1 MNNNTFLEYAE
12 SQGLAPLI
20 WFDISYPTFAVKVKY
35 SYPTSDPADFRDRAL
50 LQLIDLGMPY
60 ATACAILMVND
71 PHQTI
76 LERFKSDT
84 PGPQLVHF
92 DKNLNRLALT
102 PMGKHKVE
110 RIELAKDGVG
120 CCFIDGFTGTPFPT
134 DVVSGLADRF
144 NCSDI
149 KSNPGGLYPFAPNV
163 EQRLVELNAR
173 LNDNKGRKYSYRLG
187 IPEKSK
193 ETSISLLSPK
203 WMKNLS
209 IGIFLDGQKVVRQ
222 IFCDKST
229 KSVSPFGWLE
239 NLSAFKLTGSGN
251 NRRFSYIKEEE
262 SNTNVFTQVSSSS
275 LRQLYEYAMEKEYGS
290 DFLRNLN
297 LAVDTE
303 TGQCT
308 IEIQHLGAT
317 TQNRSKILSFIE
329 KGLMPISLPG
339 LVGSAFV
346 NVKATQEI
354 TNLGHLR
361 NIINQSNVDWHQ
373 IIDCLKHEYSDNWRQ
388 ILIAIDRHDLLFRHD
403 VENYIKY
410 GK

>member
-110 RIELAKDGVG
+110 RIELAKDGVA

-251 NRRFSYIKEEE
+251 NRRFSYI
-262 SNTNVFTQVSSSS
+262 
-275 LRQLYEYAMEKEYGS
+275 
-290 DFLRNLN
+290 
-297 LAVDTE
+297 
-303 TGQCT
+303 
-308 IEIQHLGAT
+308 
-317 TQNRSKILSFIE
+317 
-329 KGLMPISLPG
+329 P
-339 LVGSAFV
+339 
-346 NVKATQEI
+346 
-354 TNLGHLR
+354 
-361 NIINQSNVDWHQ
+361 
-373 IIDCLKHEYSDNWRQ
+373 
-388 ILIAIDRHDLLFRHD
+388 
-403 VENYIKY
+403 
-410 GK
+410 

>member
-110 RIELAKDGVG
+110 RIELAKDGVA

-149 KSNPGGLYPFAPNV
+149 KVIQAVYIHLPLMWN
-163 EQRLVELNAR
+163 NA
-173 LNDNKGRKYSYRLG
+173 LWN
-187 IPEKSK
+187 
-193 ETSISLLSPK
+193 
-203 WMKNLS
+203 
-209 IGIFLDGQKVVRQ
+209 
-222 IFCDKST
+222 
-229 KSVSPFGWLE
+229 
-239 NLSAFKLTGSGN
+239 
-251 NRRFSYIKEEE
+251 
-262 SNTNVFTQVSSSS
+262 
-275 LRQLYEYAMEKEYGS
+275 
-290 DFLRNLN
+290 
-297 LAVDTE
+297 
-303 TGQCT
+303 
-308 IEIQHLGAT
+308 
-317 TQNRSKILSFIE
+317 
-329 KGLMPISLPG
+329 
-339 LVGSAFV
+339 
-346 NVKATQEI
+346 
-354 TNLGHLR
+354 
-361 NIINQSNVDWHQ
+361 
-373 IIDCLKHEYSDNWRQ
+373 
-388 ILIAIDRHDLLFRHD
+388 
-403 VENYIKY
+403 
-410 GK
+410 

>member
-1 MNNNTFLEYAE
+1 MNNNVFLEYAE
-12 SQGLAPLI
+12 SQGLTPLI
-20 WFDISYPTFAVKVKY
+20 WFEINYPTFAVKVKY

-60 ATACAILMVND
+60 ATACSILMVND

-110 RIELAKDGVG
+110 RIELAKEGVA

-134 DVVSGLADRF
+134 DVVSGLTDRF

-149 KSNPGGLYPFAPNV
+149 KNNPNGLYPFDPNV
-163 EQRLVELNAR
+163 EQRLVELNTK
-173 LNDNKGRKYSYRLG
+173 LNDNKGQHYSYKLG

-193 ETSISLLSPK
+193 ETSIRFLSSK

-209 IGIFLDGQKVVRQ
+209 IGIFFDGQKVVRQ

-229 KSVSPFGWLE
+229 KPVSPFGWLK
-239 NLSAFKLTGSGN
+239 NLSAFKLTFSGN
-251 NRRFSYIKEEE
+251 NQRFSYVTEEE
-262 SNTNVFTQVSSSS
+262 SNTNVFTQNVSSS
-275 LRQLYEYAMEKEYGS
+275 LRQLYEYSMEKEYGS
-290 DFLRNLN
+290 DFLKSLN

-308 IEIQHLGAT
+308 IEIQNIGVT
-317 TQNRSKILSFIE
+317 TQNRSKMLSFIE

-346 NVKATQEI
+346 KVKATPEI

-361 NIINQSNVDWHQ
+361 NIINHSNADWHQ
-373 IIDCLKHEYSDNWRQ
+373 IIDRLKHEYSDNWRK
-388 ILIAIDRHDLLFRHD
+388 ILIDIDRHDLLFRHD